1 MIHREQEI
9 IHWAKDRR
17 IIPDSTPSA
26 QLAKTHS
33 EWKEWLRDK
42 SRDDIGDIV
51 VTLVIGHWLSQERP
65 LGDSVAELEPVHFDC
80 TSRAGHI
87 VQQLIGEIDMDI
99 LCEGSGEQ
107 KNYAAIYICLAEIAR
122 LSGWTVEECIETAWQ
137 DIKDRRGMMLHGT
150 FVKQATLD
158 HLAVYGVYPARGRL
172 ESVVSSPEQRSQI
185 AGVITSAEFSA
196 DAKFDKQ
203 SGTWLVFSTGLQKKT
218 V

>member
-1 MIHREQEI
+1 MIHRELEI
-9 IHWAKDRR
+9 IQWAKDRR

-33 EWKEWLRDK
+33 EWKEWLRDR

-51 VTLVIGHWLSQERP
+51 VTLVIGHWLVHERP
-65 LGDSVAELEPVHFDC
+65 LGDSVAELEPMHFD
-80 TSRAGHI
+80 TIERAEKI
-87 VQQLIGEIDMDI
+87 FLKSLSEIEIDIEWEDYGTESYHAYAY
-99 LCEGSGEQ
+99 LCLTEM
-107 KNYAAIYICLAEIAR
+107 AR
-122 LSGWTVEECIETAWQ
+122 LSGWEVKDCIEKAWQ

-158 HLAVYGVYPARGRL
+158 HLAVYGIYPASGRL
-172 ESVVSSPEQRSQI
+172 ESVVSSAEQRSQI

-196 DAKFDKQ
+196 DSKFDKQ
-203 SGTWLVFSTGLQKKT
+203 SGTWLVFSTGLQKET

>member
-1 MIHREQEI
+1 MIHRELEI
-9 IHWAKDRR
+9 IQWAKDRR

-42 SRDDIGDIV
+42 SRDDIGDVI
-51 VTLVIGHWLSQERP
+51 VTLVIGHWLVHERP
-65 LGDSVAELEPVHFDC
+65 LSYSVAELEPMHFD
-80 TSRAGHI
+80 TIERAEKI
-87 VQQLIGEIDMDI
+87 FQKSLSEIEIDIEWEDYGTESYHAYAY
-99 LCEGSGEQ
+99 LCLTE
-107 KNYAAIYICLAEIAR
+107 LAR
-122 LSGWTVEECIETAWQ
+122 LSGWTVKDCIEIAWQ
-137 DIKDRRGMMLHGT
+137 DIKDRRGIMIHGT

-158 HLAVYGVYPARGRL
+158 HLAVYGIYPAKGRL
-172 ESVVSSPEQRSQI
+172 ESVVSSAEQRSQI

-203 SGTWLVFSTGLQKKT
+203 SGTWLVFSTGLQKET